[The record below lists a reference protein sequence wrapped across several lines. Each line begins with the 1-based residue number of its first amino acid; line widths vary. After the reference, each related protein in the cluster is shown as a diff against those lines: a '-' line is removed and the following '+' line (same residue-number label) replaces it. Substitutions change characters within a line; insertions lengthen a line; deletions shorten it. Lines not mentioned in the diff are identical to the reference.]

1 MTLATSADRALFDLS
16 GKVAVVTGGGRGI
29 GYAIASYL
37 AASGATLVIAGRTEA
52 TLKTAVEALGA
63 GTSYQ
68 AVDVSLE
75 NSVEALAHFVE
86 ARYGGADIL
95 VNNAG
100 FNPYYKHT
108 EDTSLEEWSAVVDV
122 NLTGV
127 FLCMR
132 AFGRQMLARGSGSII
147 NITSIA
153 ATSGLARTAA
163 YGAAKAGVESM
174 TRSLARDWASR
185 GIRVNCVAPGYVE
198 TDLTAGIAANHRLAA
213 AIKERTPVGR
223 LAQPDEVVGAVAFLA
238 SDAASYVNGATIKV
252 DGGWTAA

>member
-1 MTLATSADRALFDLS
+1 MTPRAPTQGGFLDLS

-29 GYAIASYL
+29 GFAIASHM
-37 AASGATLVIAGRTEA
+37 AGNGAKLVIAGRSEA
-52 TLKTAVEALGA
+52 TLKAAVDALGE
-63 GTSYQ
+63 GTSYCI
-68 AVDVSLE
+68 ADVAQE
-75 NSVEALAHFVE
+75 EGVEALARFVE
-86 ARYGGADIL
+86 GRYGAVDIL

-100 FNPYYKHT
+100 SNPYYKRV

-127 FLCMR
+127 FLCTR
-132 AFGRQMLARGSGSII
+132 AFGKPMLARGKGSII

-174 TRSLARDWASR
+174 TRSLARDWAKR
-185 GIRVNCVAPGYVE
+185 GVRVNCVAPGYVE
-198 TDLTAGIAANHRLAA
+198 TDLTAGIAANERLADS
-213 AIKERTPVGR
+213 IKERTPLGR
-223 LAQPDEVVGAVAFLA
+223 LALPEEVVGAVAFLA